1 MFWDSLETREAS
13 AAEAAE
19 ETLEIARLVA
29 RLKSLCENSCCVP
42 EPEQPVAV
50 A

>member
-29 RLKSLCENSCCVP
+29 RLKACPDEKLEFSHRP
-42 EPEQPVAV
+42 
-50 A
+50 